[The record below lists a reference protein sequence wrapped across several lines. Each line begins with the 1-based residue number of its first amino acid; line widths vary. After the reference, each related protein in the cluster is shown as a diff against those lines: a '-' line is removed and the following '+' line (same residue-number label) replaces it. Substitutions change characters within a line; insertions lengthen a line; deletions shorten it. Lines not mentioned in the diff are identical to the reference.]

1 MRRRTIKAKKT
12 IVDGFLDIDCP
23 QTYNVLLID
32 RLFLKQVQ
40 MNQIDIENVLF
51 QNGSVSLAK
60 AAMLCS
66 MIDNDYDE
74 ELVTM
79 LSDHGVKAVIT
90 RAGGSGDNLKSKILR
105 NTFGAAENSGLI
117 AISMKNRHVIMH
129 LVDGILSS
137 FDSPLMDVAGGG
149 LKIGLVVRD
158 SDIAMGI
165 FGNLGLPGLDVDYEI
180 SASRILYH
188 CLED

>member
-1 MRRRTIKAKKT
+1 
-12 IVDGFLDIDCP
+12 
-23 QTYNVLLID
+23 
-32 RLFLKQVQ
+32 

-51 QNGSVSLAK
+51 QDGTVSLTK

-66 MIDNDYDE
+66 TIDNDYDDD
-74 ELVTM
+74 LVAM
-79 LSDHGVKAVIT
+79 LAGHGVRAVIT

-105 NTFGAAENSGLI
+105 NTFGAAENSGLL
-117 AISMKNRHVIMH
+117 AVNMKNRHVIMQ
-129 LVDGILSS
+129 LVDGILRS

-149 LKIGLVVRD
+149 LKIGLAVRD

-165 FGNLGLPGLDVDYEI
+165 FGSLGLPGLDVDFEV
-180 SASRILYH
+180 SASRVLYH

>member
-1 MRRRTIKAKKT
+1 MSKIA
-12 IVDGFLDIDCP
+12 F
-23 QTYNVLLID
+23 
-32 RLFLKQVQ
+32 
-40 MNQIDIENVLF
+40 ENVLY
-51 QNGSVSLAK
+51 QDGVVSLTK

-66 MIDNDYDE
+66 MIDNDFDDD
-74 ELVTM
+74 LVSY
-79 LSDHGVKAVIT
+79 LSQNGVNAVIT

-105 NTFGAAENSGLI
+105 NTFGAAENSGLV
-117 AISMKNRHVIMH
+117 AVSMKNRHVISQ
-129 LVDGILSS
+129 LVEGVLRS

-149 LKIGLVVRD
+149 LKIGLAVRD
-158 SDIAMGI
+158 GDIAMGI

>member
-1 MRRRTIKAKKT
+1 MSKIA
-12 IVDGFLDIDCP
+12 F
-23 QTYNVLLID
+23 
-32 RLFLKQVQ
+32 
-40 MNQIDIENVLF
+40 ENVLY
-51 QNGSVSLAK
+51 QDGVVSLTK

-66 MIDNDYDE
+66 MIDNDFDD
-74 ELVTM
+74 ELVGY
-79 LSDHGVKAVIT
+79 LSQNGVSAVIT

-117 AISMKNRHVIMH
+117 TVNMKNRHVITQ
-129 LVDGILSS
+129 LVEGVLRS

-149 LKIGLVVRD
+149 LKIGLAVRGR
-158 SDIAMGI
+158 DIAMGI
-165 FGNLGLPGLDVDYEI
+165 FGSLGLAGLDVDYDI

>member
-1 MRRRTIKAKKT
+1 
-12 IVDGFLDIDCP
+12 
-23 QTYNVLLID
+23 
-32 RLFLKQVQ
+32 
-40 MNQIDIENVLF
+40 MNPIEIENVLF
-51 QNGSVSLAK
+51 QDGSVSLSK

-66 MIDNDYDE
+66 MIDNDFDE
-74 ELVTM
+74 DLVKM
-79 LSDHGVKAVIT
+79 LAGHGVRAVIT

-117 AISMKNRHVIMH
+117 AINMKNRHVIMH

-165 FGNLGLPGLDVDYEI
+165 FGNLGLPGLDIDYEV

>member
-1 MRRRTIKAKKT
+1 
-12 IVDGFLDIDCP
+12 
-23 QTYNVLLID
+23 
-32 RLFLKQVQ
+32 